1 MNKAFTYKLGAV
13 ARRAAAL
20 FFSGVLISLTPS
32 ASAAKKSAS
41 MVPDFAYP
49 KTVVENSGRQLTAAM
64 AEGKWD
70 KAVEAIIQQT
80 TASNLVS
87 NDSVALQLRRLD
99 SIASL
104 APAEWQPAFRL
115 IEADIYNAIYS
126 QIGWQADRRQLPAD
140 SVAANPYEWSRDIFA
155 DKIHSLCSSALD
167 SKANTGRPIKQWKG
181 FLSDFETAAK
191 YGMTVDEFTDYKCF
205 QLLNQYADE
214 SEDVIPFFSND
225 SAPSTPGS
233 RCRSLRDEAIN
244 SLIDRTSARGQS
256 LMLAWVLTEKADCS
270 PYSLRAPMLIEAL
283 EKVKGTEGE
292 QLILIQLESNVV
304 PDYEDD
310 SNPSVIKRGRYME
323 MLKES
328 IARFPGGF
336 YVNSLKNILASMTR
350 PSANISYRSQ
360 YHTSSDIS
368 MNVTFTNC
376 DRTWILVY
384 AYDAKNDKNDKGE
397 SPTNKSV
404 AAQSRLVKAVKVE
417 KGSRYNTKASIGQ
430 LPVGN
435 YIVLPSSTP
444 DAKGIYPSIAGNRW
458 RNPFSVSDISVLSMR
473 YPDASTKVIVVDGK
487 DGHPIE
493 GAKVMV
499 YTYPENSSTKKLTA
513 TLTTDSVGCVT
524 VTDRRFS
531 MEARYNGS
539 VWTDNSIS
547 YNSTSSRDTT
557 VRHNVSIL
565 TDRSIYHPGD
575 SISFAVITYSSGI
588 GKLAMEPDATYTVC
602 LLDANRKEVASQEL
616 TTDSYGRASASF
628 SIPASGLLGRWS
640 LSAKNSKGRYAGS
653 ALFQVADYVAP
664 TFFVTASNKQD
675 EVTAGDVVN
684 LKGEVLTYSGMP
696 LADAKV
702 NYTVTYMPPWR
713 WNVSCSG
720 TYSSSVSTDAEGKYT
735 ISLPTANLKGTPFEK
750 GVFNVEIS
758 ATSQAGE
765 TQTGQPL
772 RFAIGQDYHISYPSF
787 TNDAINIT
795 DSIPAL
801 QFKVTDMLGKPVAR
815 KLKYV
820 LTESESDKTVAEGTF
835 MSPSL
840 VLPALDYASAEYDLE
855 VSFPDIPDS
864 EESISFVMWRNTD
877 KKAPAGV
884 KLWLPVTE
892 FYATPGQ
899 TTANVTIGS
908 GVPDRWIPAVISG
921 ADSISDIRWL
931 HVKENNLD
939 IPVDYPSGIKPKK
952 LSICY
957 ISDLSTTNKSITFYP
972 ADYSDKMEITTETFR
987 DKISAGDA
995 EHWRFRISRTYGPTG
1010 RIPVMAVMTD
1020 AALNHLAPFKW
1031 SFNPLSEYYNPYV
1044 SFNTKYD
1051 PYQQISFDLK
1061 EIKRLPTKVF
1071 GFPRINDYG
1080 QNWGLGYMMR
1090 NRVFYAMGVGASD
1103 GAMPNAAVTSR
1114 AYKMAAAEAVVVREE
1129 SADKEDEADEALV
1142 TGMESIAAGVSAKA
1156 AENGSAAEDTELRV
1170 AEYPVAFFSPY
1181 LTTDDEGML
1190 DIDFTVP
1197 NFNTTW
1203 QLQLLGYN
1211 ESMKTCYA
1219 QMNTVASKPVMVS
1232 GHCPRF
1238 VRTGDVI
1245 ELTATLFNNTGEES
1259 GVGGR
1264 IELIDLL
1271 TGNVLLSQSF
1281 DSESVA
1287 ASGNRIISA
1296 SWTVPSDVSS
1306 VAFRAYAE
1314 ARGHRDGEQ
1323 TLLPVLPASSPV
1335 TESTPFW
1342 LAPSQTDMEIKL
1354 PKFDSDA
1361 RVTLQYCDNPA
1372 WYCLTALPDIM
1383 QTDSKSTLTKAFALY
1398 GNAMAYN
1405 LISSRPS
1412 LKKGLETLL
1421 SDSNSQFAALRSNL
1435 EKDGNLKIADLNNTP
1450 WVNDA
1455 ESETLR
1461 MSRLSSLLDSVQA
1474 ESVIA
1479 GQIDELRKLQTSEGG
1494 WSWCP
1499 DMKPSVF
1506 ITSTMV
1512 YNLAMMQKAGAL
1524 DRFGDATGMIRSAVG
1539 FVDKQI
1545 VDEYRKYHTK
1555 DGSLSYLL
1563 NWMFTRSSIAKDALP
1578 SGKYSSEMAA
1588 LSAKALKDIA
1598 SEWKDYGIREKAQ
1611 SAIVLWR
1618 SGDKKTAREILES
1631 LRQYASETPQKGVWF
1646 DNLHSGIHGSSALA
1660 TTTMVLKAFAEIE
1673 PAGNIVDGL
1682 RQWLILSRQT
1692 EDWGQN
1698 IVTTETIN
1706 AILTSGSDWTA
1717 DTEAKMPEFRL
1728 QSQRLTLPETAALTG
1743 AFTMN
1748 LDAKQA
1754 SGKKLKIARSG
1765 ASPAWGGV
1773 IAQYEAPIME
1783 VKPSALPEMSI
1794 SKQIVALVD
1803 EGNGNLVPKAGISLK
1818 TGMKVRVTLTISTD
1832 RDMDYVALTDER
1844 SACLEPTDQ
1853 ISHYTATDGVWYYKE
1868 VRNESTNLFFD
1879 FLPKGHHVISY
1890 DCTISQQGEF
1900 SCGIATLQSQYAP
1913 ALVSHSAGAILQV
1926 Q

>member
-1 MNKAFTYKLGAV
+1 MNNAFTYKLGAV
-13 ARRAAAL
+13 VRRAAAL

-49 KTVVENSGRQLTAAM
+49 KTVVENSGRELTAAI

-70 KAVEAIIQQT
+70 KAVEAIIQKT

-87 NDSVALQLRRLD
+87 NDSVAMQLRQLD

-104 APAEWQPAFRL
+104 APEEWQPAFRL

-126 QIGWQADRRQLPAD
+126 QIRWKADRRQLPAD
-140 SVAANPYEWSRDIFA
+140 SVAANPYEWSREIFA
-155 DKIHSLCSSALD
+155 DKIRSLCSSALNC
-167 SKANTGRPIKQWKG
+167 KANIGCPIKQWNS

-205 QLLNQYADE
+205 RLLNQYADE
-214 SEDVIPFFSND
+214 SEDIIPFFGND

-244 SLIDRTSARGQS
+244 SLIDRTSERGQS
-256 LMLAWVLTEKADCS
+256 LLLAKALTEKADCS
-270 PYSLRAPMLIEAL
+270 PYALRAPMLIEAL

-292 QLILIQLESNVV
+292 QLILLQLESNVV

-310 SNPSVIKRGRYME
+310 SNPYVIKRGRYME

-328 IARFPGGF
+328 VARFPGGF

-360 YHTSSDIS
+360 YLTSADIS
-368 MNVTFTNC
+368 MDVTFTNC

-384 AYDAKNDKNDKGE
+384 AYDLKNE
-397 SPTNKSV
+397 ERQSPTNRSV
-404 AAQSRLVKAVKVE
+404 AARSRLVKAVKVE
-417 KGSRYNTKASIGQ
+417 KEGRSIAKASIGR
-430 LPVGN
+430 LPAGN

-444 DAKGIYPSIAGNRW
+444 DAKGIYPSVADYRW
-458 RNPFSVSDISVLSMR
+458 RNPFSVSDISVLSVR

-499 YTYPENSSTKKLTA
+499 YTYPDNSPSKKLTA
-513 TLTTDSVGCVT
+513 TLTTDSLGCVT
-524 VTDRRFS
+524 VTARRFS

-539 VWTDNSIS
+539 VWIDRNTT
-547 YNSTSSRDTT
+547 YNSTSPHDTT
-557 VRHNVSIL
+557 VSHNVSIL

-616 TTDSYGRASASF
+616 TTDRFGRASASF
-628 SIPASGLLGRWS
+628 GIPASGLLGRWS
-640 LSAKNSKGRYAGS
+640 LSAKNSKGAYAGG

-713 WNVSCSG
+713 WNVSYSG
-720 TYSSSVSTDAEGKYT
+720 TYSSSVATDAEGKYT

-801 QFKVTDMLGKPVAR
+801 QFKVTDMLGKPVA
-815 KLKYV
+815 KQLNYV

-864 EESISFVMWRNTD
+864 EESISFVMWRDTD

-884 KLWLPVTE
+884 ALWLPVTE
-892 FYATPGQ
+892 FYAAPGQ

-921 ADSISDIRWL
+921 TDSISDIRWL

-939 IPVDYPSGIKPKK
+939 IPVDYPSGRIPKK
-952 LSICY
+952 LNICY
-957 ISDLSTTNKSITFYP
+957 ISNLSTTTKSITFYP

-1031 SFNPLSEYYNPYV
+1031 SFNPLSDYYHPYV
-1044 SFNTKYD
+1044 YFNTKYD
-1051 PYQQISFDLK
+1051 RYRQISFDLK
-1061 EIKRLPTKVF
+1061 EIKRLPTKAF
-1071 GFPRINDYG
+1071 DFPFINDYG
-1080 QNWGLGYMMR
+1080 QNWGLGYMAI
-1090 NRVFYAMGVGASD
+1090 NEVFYAVAASD
-1103 GAMPNAAVTSR
+1103 AAMPNAVVTSR
-1114 AYKMAAAEAVVVREE
+1114 AQKMTQKSEAVSVREE
-1129 SADKEDEADEALV
+1129 SAGEADEVPV
-1142 TGMESIAAGVSAKA
+1142 TGMGTITAGIAVGAT
-1156 AENGSAAEDTELRV
+1156 ENGAAAEDTELRV
-1170 AEYPVAFFSPY
+1170 SEYPVAFFSPY

-1211 ESMKTCYA
+1211 ESMKTCYT

-1245 ELTATLFNNTGEES
+1245 ELTATLFNNTGEEC

-1264 IELIDLL
+1264 IELVDLL
-1271 TGNVLLSQSF
+1271 TGRVLLSQKF

-1296 SWTVPSDVSS
+1296 SWTVPSGVSS

-1383 QTDSKSTLTKAFALY
+1383 QTDSKSTLTKSFALY

-1405 LISSRPS
+1405 LIASRPT

-1524 DRFGDATGMIRSAVG
+1524 DRFSDATSMIRPAVG

-1545 VDEYRKYHTK
+1545 VDQYRKYHTK
-1555 DGSLSYLL
+1555 DESLSYLL

-1588 LSAKALKDIA
+1588 LTTKALKDIV

-1611 SAIVLWR
+1611 SAMVLWR

-1673 PAGNIVDGL
+1673 PAGNMVDGL

-1692 EDWGQN
+1692 EN
-1698 IVTTETIN
+1698 
-1706 AILTSGSDWTA
+1706 
-1717 DTEAKMPEFRL
+1717 
-1728 QSQRLTLPETAALTG
+1728 
-1743 AFTMN
+1743 
-1748 LDAKQA
+1748 
-1754 SGKKLKIARSG
+1754 
-1765 ASPAWGGV
+1765 
-1773 IAQYEAPIME
+1773 
-1783 VKPSALPEMSI
+1783 
-1794 SKQIVALVD
+1794 
-1803 EGNGNLVPKAGISLK
+1803 
-1818 TGMKVRVTLTISTD
+1818 
-1832 RDMDYVALTDER
+1832 
-1844 SACLEPTDQ
+1844 
-1853 ISHYTATDGVWYYKE
+1853 
-1868 VRNESTNLFFD
+1868 
-1879 FLPKGHHVISY
+1879 
-1890 DCTISQQGEF
+1890 
-1900 SCGIATLQSQYAP
+1900 
-1913 ALVSHSAGAILQV
+1913 
-1926 Q
+1926 

>member
-1 MNKAFTYKLGAV
+1 
-13 ARRAAAL
+13 
-20 FFSGVLISLTPS
+20 
-32 ASAAKKSAS
+32 

-49 KTVVENSGRQLTAAM
+49 KTVVENSGRELTAAI

-70 KAVEAIIQQT
+70 KAVEAIIQKT

-87 NDSVALQLRRLD
+87 NDSVAMQLRQLD

-104 APAEWQPAFRL
+104 APEEWQPAFRL

-126 QIGWQADRRQLPAD
+126 QIRWKADRRQLPAD
-140 SVAANPYEWSRDIFA
+140 SVAANPYEWSREIFA
-155 DKIHSLCSSALD
+155 DKIRSLCSSALNC
-167 SKANTGRPIKQWKG
+167 KANIGCPIKQWNS

-205 QLLNQYADE
+205 RLLNQYADE
-214 SEDVIPFFSND
+214 SEDIIPFFGND

-244 SLIDRTSARGQS
+244 SLIDRTSERGQS
-256 LMLAWVLTEKADCS
+256 LLLAKALTEKADCS
-270 PYSLRAPMLIEAL
+270 PYALRAPMLIEAL

-292 QLILIQLESNVV
+292 QLILLQLESNVV

-310 SNPSVIKRGRYME
+310 SNPYVIKRGRYME

-328 IARFPGGF
+328 VARFPGGF

-360 YHTSSDIS
+360 YLTSADIS
-368 MNVTFTNC
+368 MDVTFTNC

-384 AYDAKNDKNDKGE
+384 AYDLKNE
-397 SPTNKSV
+397 ERQSPTNRSV
-404 AAQSRLVKAVKVE
+404 AARSRLVKAVKVE
-417 KGSRYNTKASIGQ
+417 KEGRSIAKASIGR
-430 LPVGN
+430 LPAGN

-444 DAKGIYPSIAGNRW
+444 DAKGIYPSVADYRW
-458 RNPFSVSDISVLSMR
+458 RNPFSVSDISVLSVR

-499 YTYPENSSTKKLTA
+499 YTYPDNSPSKKLTA
-513 TLTTDSVGCVT
+513 TLTTDSLGCVT
-524 VTDRRFS
+524 VTARRFS

-539 VWTDNSIS
+539 VWIDRNTT
-547 YNSTSSRDTT
+547 YNSTSPHDTT
-557 VRHNVSIL
+557 VSHNVSIL

-616 TTDSYGRASASF
+616 TTDRFGRASASF
-628 SIPASGLLGRWS
+628 GIPASGLLGRWS
-640 LSAKNSKGRYAGS
+640 LSAKNSKGAYAGG

-713 WNVSCSG
+713 WNVSYSG
-720 TYSSSVSTDAEGKYT
+720 TYSSSVATDAEGKYT

-801 QFKVTDMLGKPVAR
+801 QFKVTDMLGKPVA
-815 KLKYV
+815 KQLNYV

-864 EESISFVMWRNTD
+864 EESISFVMWRDTD

-884 KLWLPVTE
+884 ALWLPVTE
-892 FYATPGQ
+892 FYAAPGQ

-921 ADSISDIRWL
+921 TDSISDIRWL

-939 IPVDYPSGIKPKK
+939 IPVDYPSGRIPKK
-952 LSICY
+952 LNICY
-957 ISDLSTTNKSITFYP
+957 ISNLSTTTKSITFYP

-1031 SFNPLSEYYNPYV
+1031 SFNPLSDYYHPYV
-1044 SFNTKYD
+1044 YFNTKYD
-1051 PYQQISFDLK
+1051 RYRQISFDLK
-1061 EIKRLPTKVF
+1061 EIKRLPTKAF
-1071 GFPRINDYG
+1071 DFPFINDYG
-1080 QNWGLGYMMR
+1080 QNWGLGYMAI
-1090 NRVFYAMGVGASD
+1090 NEVFYAVAASD
-1103 GAMPNAAVTSR
+1103 AAMPNAVVTSR
-1114 AYKMAAAEAVVVREE
+1114 AQKMTQKSEAVSVREE
-1129 SADKEDEADEALV
+1129 SAGEADEVPV
-1142 TGMESIAAGVSAKA
+1142 TGMAAGIAVGAT
-1156 AENGSAAEDTELRV
+1156 ENGAAAEDTELRV
-1170 AEYPVAFFSPY
+1170 SEYPVAFFSPY

-1211 ESMKTCYA
+1211 ESMKTCYT

-1245 ELTATLFNNTGEES
+1245 ELTATLFNNTGEEC

-1264 IELIDLL
+1264 IELVDLL
-1271 TGNVLLSQSF
+1271 TGRVLLSQKF

-1296 SWTVPSDVSS
+1296 SWTVPSGVSS

-1383 QTDSKSTLTKAFALY
+1383 QTDSKSTLTKSFALY

-1405 LISSRPS
+1405 LIASRPT

-1524 DRFGDATGMIRSAVG
+1524 DRFSDATSMIRPAVG

-1545 VDEYRKYHTK
+1545 VDQYRKYHTK
-1555 DGSLSYLL
+1555 DESLSYLL

-1588 LSAKALKDIA
+1588 LTTKALKDIV

-1611 SAIVLWR
+1611 SAMVLWR

-1673 PAGNIVDGL
+1673 PAGNMVDGL

-1692 EDWGQN
+1692 ENWGQN
-1698 IVTTETIN
+1698 IVTAETIN

-1717 DTEAKMPEFRL
+1717 DTEAKMPEFRM
-1728 QSQRLTLPETAALTG
+1728 QSQRLTLPEMAALTG

-1754 SGKKLKIARSG
+1754 SGKKLKITRSG
-1765 ASPAWGGV
+1765 TSPAWGGV

-1783 VKPSALPEMSI
+1783 VKPSALPEMSV

-1803 EGNGNLVPKAGISLK
+1803 EGNGNLVPKAGIPLK

-1900 SCGIATLQSQYAP
+1900 SCSIATLQSQYAP

>member
-1 MNKAFTYKLGAV
+1 
-13 ARRAAAL
+13 
-20 FFSGVLISLTPS
+20 
-32 ASAAKKSAS
+32 

-49 KTVVENSGRQLTAAM
+49 KTVVENSGRELTAAI

-70 KAVEAIIQQT
+70 KAVEAIIQKT

-87 NDSVALQLRRLD
+87 NDSVAMQLRQLD

-104 APAEWQPAFRL
+104 APEEWQPAFRL

-126 QIGWQADRRQLPAD
+126 QIRWKADRRQLPAD
-140 SVAANPYEWSRDIFA
+140 SVAANPYEWSREIFA
-155 DKIHSLCSSALD
+155 DKIRSLCSSALNC
-167 SKANTGRPIKQWKG
+167 KANIGCPIKQWNS

-205 QLLNQYADE
+205 RLLNQYADE
-214 SEDVIPFFSND
+214 SEDIIPFFGND

-244 SLIDRTSARGQS
+244 SLIDRTSERGQS
-256 LMLAWVLTEKADCS
+256 LLLAKALTEKADCS
-270 PYSLRAPMLIEAL
+270 PYALRAPMLIEAL

-292 QLILIQLESNVV
+292 QLILLQLESNVV

-310 SNPSVIKRGRYME
+310 SNPYVIKRGRYME

-328 IARFPGGF
+328 VARFPGGF

-360 YHTSSDIS
+360 YLTSADIS
-368 MNVTFTNC
+368 MDVTFTNC

-384 AYDAKNDKNDKGE
+384 AYDLKNE
-397 SPTNKSV
+397 ERQSPTNRSV
-404 AAQSRLVKAVKVE
+404 AARSRLVKAVKVE
-417 KGSRYNTKASIGQ
+417 KEGRSIAKASIGR
-430 LPVGN
+430 LPAGN

-444 DAKGIYPSIAGNRW
+444 DAKGIYPSVADYRW
-458 RNPFSVSDISVLSMR
+458 RNPFSVSDISVLSVR

-499 YTYPENSSTKKLTA
+499 YTYPDNSPSKKLTA
-513 TLTTDSVGCVT
+513 TLTTDSLGCVT
-524 VTDRRFS
+524 VTARRFS

-539 VWTDNSIS
+539 VWIDRNTT
-547 YNSTSSRDTT
+547 YNSTSPHDTT
-557 VRHNVSIL
+557 VSHNVSIL

-616 TTDSYGRASASF
+616 TTDRFGRASASF
-628 SIPASGLLGRWS
+628 GIPASGLLGRWS
-640 LSAKNSKGRYAGS
+640 LSAKNSKGAYAGG

-713 WNVSCSG
+713 WNVSYSG
-720 TYSSSVSTDAEGKYT
+720 TYSSSVATDAEGKYT

-801 QFKVTDMLGKPVAR
+801 QFKVTDMLGKPVA
-815 KLKYV
+815 KQLNYV

-864 EESISFVMWRNTD
+864 EESISFVMWRDTD

-884 KLWLPVTE
+884 ALWLPVTE
-892 FYATPGQ
+892 FYAAPGQ

-921 ADSISDIRWL
+921 TDSISDIRWL

-939 IPVDYPSGIKPKK
+939 IPVDYPSGRIPKK
-952 LSICY
+952 LNICY
-957 ISDLSTTNKSITFYP
+957 ISNLSTTTKSITFYP

-1031 SFNPLSEYYNPYV
+1031 SFNPLSDYYHPYV
-1044 SFNTKYD
+1044 YFNTKYD
-1051 PYQQISFDLK
+1051 RYRQISFDLK
-1061 EIKRLPTKVF
+1061 EIKRLPTKAF
-1071 GFPRINDYG
+1071 DFPFINDYG
-1080 QNWGLGYMMR
+1080 QNWGLGYMAI
-1090 NRVFYAMGVGASD
+1090 NEVFYAVAASD
-1103 GAMPNAAVTSR
+1103 AAMPNAVVTSR
-1114 AYKMAAAEAVVVREE
+1114 AQKMTQKSEAVSVREE
-1129 SADKEDEADEALV
+1129 SAGEADEVPV
-1142 TGMESIAAGVSAKA
+1142 TGMGTITAGIAVGAT
-1156 AENGSAAEDTELRV
+1156 ENGAAAEDTELRV
-1170 AEYPVAFFSPY
+1170 SEYPVAFFSPY

-1211 ESMKTCYA
+1211 ESMKTCYT

-1245 ELTATLFNNTGEES
+1245 ELTATLFNNTGEEC

-1264 IELIDLL
+1264 IELVDLL
-1271 TGNVLLSQSF
+1271 TGRVLLSQKF

-1296 SWTVPSDVSS
+1296 SWTVPSGVSS

-1383 QTDSKSTLTKAFALY
+1383 QTDSKSTLTKSFALY

-1405 LISSRPS
+1405 LIASRPT

-1524 DRFGDATGMIRSAVG
+1524 DRFSDATSMIRPAVG

-1545 VDEYRKYHTK
+1545 VDQYRKYHTK
-1555 DGSLSYLL
+1555 DESLSYLL

-1588 LSAKALKDIA
+1588 LTTKALKDIV

-1611 SAIVLWR
+1611 SAMVLWR

-1673 PAGNIVDGL
+1673 PAGNMVDGL

-1692 EDWGQN
+1692 ENWGQN
-1698 IVTTETIN
+1698 IVTAETIN

-1717 DTEAKMPEFRL
+1717 DTEAKMPEFRM
-1728 QSQRLTLPETAALTG
+1728 QSQRLTLPEMAALTG

-1754 SGKKLKIARSG
+1754 SGKKLKITRSG
-1765 ASPAWGGV
+1765 TSPAWGGV

-1783 VKPSALPEMSI
+1783 VKPSALPEMSV

-1803 EGNGNLVPKAGISLK
+1803 EGNGNLVPKAGIPLK

-1900 SCGIATLQSQYAP
+1900 SCSIATLQSQYAP

>member
-1 MNKAFTYKLGAV
+1 
-13 ARRAAAL
+13 
-20 FFSGVLISLTPS
+20 
-32 ASAAKKSAS
+32 

-49 KTVVENSGRQLTAAM
+49 KTVVENSGRELTAAI

-70 KAVEAIIQQT
+70 KAVEAIIQKT

-87 NDSVALQLRRLD
+87 NDSVAMQLRQLD

-104 APAEWQPAFRL
+104 APEEWQPAFRL

-126 QIGWQADRRQLPAD
+126 QIRWKADRRQLPAD
-140 SVAANPYEWSRDIFA
+140 SVAANPYEWSREIFA
-155 DKIHSLCSSALD
+155 DKIRSLCSSALNC
-167 SKANTGRPIKQWKG
+167 KANIGCPIKQWNS

-205 QLLNQYADE
+205 RLLNQYADE
-214 SEDVIPFFSND
+214 SEDIIPFFGND

-244 SLIDRTSARGQS
+244 SLIDRTSERGQS
-256 LMLAWVLTEKADCS
+256 LLLAKALTEKADCS
-270 PYSLRAPMLIEAL
+270 PYALRAPMLIEAL

-292 QLILIQLESNVV
+292 QLILLQLESNVV

-310 SNPSVIKRGRYME
+310 SNPYVIKRGRYME

-328 IARFPGGF
+328 VARFPGGF

-360 YHTSSDIS
+360 YLTSADIS
-368 MNVTFTNC
+368 MDVTFTNC

-384 AYDAKNDKNDKGE
+384 AYDLKNE
-397 SPTNKSV
+397 ERQSPTNRSV
-404 AAQSRLVKAVKVE
+404 AARSRLVKAVKVE
-417 KGSRYNTKASIGQ
+417 KEGRSIAKASIGR
-430 LPVGN
+430 LPAGN

-444 DAKGIYPSIAGNRW
+444 DAKGIYPSVADYRW
-458 RNPFSVSDISVLSMR
+458 RNPFSVSDISVLSVR

-499 YTYPENSSTKKLTA
+499 YTYPDNSPSKKLTA
-513 TLTTDSVGCVT
+513 TLTTDSLGCVT
-524 VTDRRFS
+524 VTARRFS

-539 VWTDNSIS
+539 VWIDRNTT
-547 YNSTSSRDTT
+547 YNSTSPHDTT
-557 VRHNVSIL
+557 VSHNVSIL

-616 TTDSYGRASASF
+616 TTDRFGRASASF
-628 SIPASGLLGRWS
+628 GIPASGLLGRWS
-640 LSAKNSKGRYAGS
+640 LSAKNSKGAYAGG

-713 WNVSCSG
+713 WNVSYSG
-720 TYSSSVSTDAEGKYT
+720 TYSSSVATDAEGKYT

-801 QFKVTDMLGKPVAR
+801 QFKVTDMLGKPVA
-815 KLKYV
+815 KQLNYV

-864 EESISFVMWRNTD
+864 EESISFVMWRDTD

-884 KLWLPVTE
+884 ALWLPVTE
-892 FYATPGQ
+892 FYAAPGQ

-921 ADSISDIRWL
+921 TDSISDIRWL

-939 IPVDYPSGIKPKK
+939 IPVDYPSGRIPKK
-952 LSICY
+952 LNICY
-957 ISDLSTTNKSITFYP
+957 ISNLSTTTKSITFYP

-1031 SFNPLSEYYNPYV
+1031 SFNPLSDYYHPYV
-1044 SFNTKYD
+1044 YFNTKYD
-1051 PYQQISFDLK
+1051 RYRQISFDLK
-1061 EIKRLPTKVF
+1061 EIKRLPTKAF
-1071 GFPRINDYG
+1071 DFPFINDYG
-1080 QNWGLGYMMR
+1080 QNWGLGYMAI
-1090 NRVFYAMGVGASD
+1090 NEVFYAVAASD
-1103 GAMPNAAVTSR
+1103 AAMPNAVVTSR
-1114 AYKMAAAEAVVVREE
+1114 AQKMTQKSEAVSVREE
-1129 SADKEDEADEALV
+1129 SAGEADEVPV
-1142 TGMESIAAGVSAKA
+1142 TGMGTITAGIAVGAT
-1156 AENGSAAEDTELRV
+1156 ENGAAAEDTELRV
-1170 AEYPVAFFSPY
+1170 SEYPVAFFSPY

-1211 ESMKTCYA
+1211 ESMKTCYT

-1245 ELTATLFNNTGEES
+1245 ELTATLFNNTGEEC

-1264 IELIDLL
+1264 IELVDLL
-1271 TGNVLLSQSF
+1271 TGRVLLSQKF

-1296 SWTVPSDVSS
+1296 SWTVPSGVSS

-1383 QTDSKSTLTKAFALY
+1383 QTDSKSTLTKSFALY

-1405 LISSRPS
+1405 LIASRPT

-1524 DRFGDATGMIRSAVG
+1524 DRFSDATSMIRPAVG

-1545 VDEYRKYHTK
+1545 VDQYRKYHTK
-1555 DGSLSYLL
+1555 DESLSYLL

-1588 LSAKALKDIA
+1588 LTTKALKDIV

-1611 SAIVLWR
+1611 SAMVLWR

-1673 PAGNIVDGL
+1673 PAGNMVDGL

-1692 EDWGQN
+1692 ENWGQN
-1698 IVTTETIN
+1698 IVTAETIN

-1717 DTEAKMPEFRL
+1717 DTEAKMPEFRM
-1728 QSQRLTLPETAALTG
+1728 QSQRLTLPEMAALTG

-1754 SGKKLKIARSG
+1754 SGKKLKITRSG
-1765 ASPAWGGV
+1765 TSPAWGGV

-1783 VKPSALPEMSI
+1783 VKPSALPEMSV

-1803 EGNGNLVPKAGISLK
+1803 EGNGNLVPKAGIPLK

>member
-1 MNKAFTYKLGAV
+1 
-13 ARRAAAL
+13 
-20 FFSGVLISLTPS
+20 
-32 ASAAKKSAS
+32 

-49 KTVVENSGRQLTAAM
+49 KTVVENSGRELTAAI

-70 KAVEAIIQQT
+70 KAVEAIIQKT

-87 NDSVALQLRRLD
+87 NDSVAMQLRQLD

-104 APAEWQPAFRL
+104 APEEWQPAFRL

-126 QIGWQADRRQLPAD
+126 QIRWKADRRQLPAD
-140 SVAANPYEWSRDIFA
+140 SVAANPYEWSREIFA
-155 DKIHSLCSSALD
+155 DKIRSLCSSALNC
-167 SKANTGRPIKQWKG
+167 KANIGCPIKQWNS

-205 QLLNQYADE
+205 RLLNQYADE
-214 SEDVIPFFSND
+214 SEDIIPFFGND

-244 SLIDRTSARGQS
+244 SLIDRTSERGQS
-256 LMLAWVLTEKADCS
+256 LLLAKALTEKADCS
-270 PYSLRAPMLIEAL
+270 PYALRAPMLIEAL

-292 QLILIQLESNVV
+292 QLILLQLESNVV
-304 PDYEDD
+304 PDYEED
-310 SNPSVIKRGRYME
+310 SNPYVIKRGRYME

-328 IARFPGGF
+328 VARFPGGF

-360 YHTSSDIS
+360 YLTSADIS
-368 MNVTFTNC
+368 MDVTFTNC

-384 AYDAKNDKNDKGE
+384 AYDLKNE
-397 SPTNKSV
+397 ERQSPTNRSV
-404 AAQSRLVKAVKVE
+404 AARSRLVKAVKVE
-417 KGSRYNTKASIGQ
+417 KEGRSIAKASIGR
-430 LPVGN
+430 LPAGN

-444 DAKGIYPSIAGNRW
+444 DAKGIYPSVADYRW
-458 RNPFSVSDISVLSMR
+458 RNPFSVSDISVLSVR

-499 YTYPENSSTKKLTA
+499 YTYPDNSPSKKLTA
-513 TLTTDSVGCVT
+513 TLTTDSLGCVT
-524 VTDRRFS
+524 VTARRFS

-539 VWTDNSIS
+539 VWIDRNTT
-547 YNSTSSRDTT
+547 YNSTSPHDTT
-557 VRHNVSIL
+557 VSHNVSIL

-616 TTDSYGRASASF
+616 TTDRFGRASASF
-628 SIPASGLLGRWS
+628 GIPASGLLGRWS
-640 LSAKNSKGRYAGS
+640 LSAKNSKGAYAGG

-713 WNVSCSG
+713 WNVSYSG
-720 TYSSSVSTDAEGKYT
+720 TYSSSVATDAEGKYT

-801 QFKVTDMLGKPVAR
+801 QFKVTDMLGKPVA
-815 KLKYV
+815 KQLNYV

-864 EESISFVMWRNTD
+864 EESISFVMWRDTD

-884 KLWLPVTE
+884 ALWLPVTE
-892 FYATPGQ
+892 FYAAPGQ

-921 ADSISDIRWL
+921 TDSISDIRWL

-939 IPVDYPSGIKPKK
+939 IPVDYPSGRIPKK
-952 LSICY
+952 LNICY
-957 ISDLSTTNKSITFYP
+957 ISNLSTTTKSITFYP

-1031 SFNPLSEYYNPYV
+1031 SFNPLSDYYHPYV
-1044 SFNTKYD
+1044 YFNTKYD
-1051 PYQQISFDLK
+1051 RYRQISFDLK
-1061 EIKRLPTKVF
+1061 EIKRLPTKAF
-1071 GFPRINDYG
+1071 DFPFINDYG
-1080 QNWGLGYMMR
+1080 QNWGLGYMAI
-1090 NRVFYAMGVGASD
+1090 NEVFYAVAASD
-1103 GAMPNAAVTSR
+1103 AAMPNAVVTSR
-1114 AYKMAAAEAVVVREE
+1114 AQKMTQKSEAVSVREE
-1129 SADKEDEADEALV
+1129 SAGEADEVPV
-1142 TGMESIAAGVSAKA
+1142 TGMAAGIAVGAT
-1156 AENGSAAEDTELRV
+1156 ENGAAAEDTELRV
-1170 AEYPVAFFSPY
+1170 SEYPVAFFSPY

-1211 ESMKTCYA
+1211 ESMKTCYT

-1245 ELTATLFNNTGEES
+1245 ELTATLFNNTGEEC

-1264 IELIDLL
+1264 IELVDLL
-1271 TGNVLLSQSF
+1271 TGRVLLSQKF

-1296 SWTVPSDVSS
+1296 SWTVPSGVSS

-1383 QTDSKSTLTKAFALY
+1383 QTDSKSTLTKSFALY

-1405 LISSRPS
+1405 LIASRPT

-1524 DRFGDATGMIRSAVG
+1524 DRFSDATSMIRPAVG

-1545 VDEYRKYHTK
+1545 VDQYRKYHTK
-1555 DGSLSYLL
+1555 DESLSYLL

-1588 LSAKALKDIA
+1588 LTTKALKDIV

-1611 SAIVLWR
+1611 SAMVLWR

-1673 PAGNIVDGL
+1673 PAGNMVDGL

-1692 EDWGQN
+1692 ENWGQN
-1698 IVTTETIN
+1698 IVTAETIN

-1717 DTEAKMPEFRL
+1717 DTEAKMPEFRM
-1728 QSQRLTLPETAALTG
+1728 QSQRLTLPEMAALTG

-1754 SGKKLKIARSG
+1754 SGKKLKITRSG
-1765 ASPAWGGV
+1765 TSPAWGGV

-1783 VKPSALPEMSI
+1783 VKPSALPEMSV

-1803 EGNGNLVPKAGISLK
+1803 EGNGNLVPKAGIPLK